1 MCAQRKERRWR
12 VGGRAAERCNS
23 RQGQRFLAGWLAGPE
38 AMRQQ
43 EDFLRGKGQ
52 LDVKLGG
59 WV

>member
-1 MCAQRKERRWR
+1 M
-12 VGGRAAERCNS
+12 GGRAAERCNS